1 MEKLLNWS
9 IANQSEDKE
18 TRAKAGAPDP
28 ELLAQLFGAAADEP
42 TLMKQNMAV
51 ISNEEATLENREIA
65 FDNFE
70 MLIENMDNANNIKNL
85 QLWEPLTK
93 QLNSE
98 HDSLVKLTCSVIG
111 TAVQNNP
118 ESQEAFL
125 NLPKENME
133 ILIELSK
140 SSKIEEI
147 KLKSLYALSNIIRH
161 NEKGYKIFNES
172 NGWII
177 LAPILNSSDSSDKL
191 KLRCLSLISALLSTG
206 ITDEK
211 KNYLQKDYVVKSMLT
226 LLHSETHIGCVD
238 KVLNILNQLVSNKY
252 EFNKDEIDLISK
264 AVIDIEKIKEKLS
277 EDDFQSI
284 KSVVK

>member
-18 TRAKAGAPDP
+18 TREKAGAPDP

-42 TLMKQNMAV
+42 TLMKQNMVV

-70 MLIENMDNANNIKNL
+70 MLIENMDNANNINNMK
-85 QLWEPLTK
+85 LWEPLTK
-93 QLNSE
+93 QLNSK

-133 ILIELSK
+133 KLIEISK
-140 SSKIEEI
+140 NSEIEEI

-161 NEKGYKIFNES
+161 NEKGYKIFNEI

-177 LAPILNSSDSSDKL
+177 LSPILKSSNSSDKL

-211 KNYLQKDYVVKSMLT
+211 MNYLQKDNVVNSMLS
-226 LLHSETHIGCVD
+226 LLHSESHIGCVD
-238 KVLNILNQLVSNKY
+238 KILNILNQLVSNKY
-252 EFNKDEIDLISK
+252 KFNNGEIDLISK
-264 AVIDIEKIKEKLS
+264 AVIDIEKIKDKLS